1 MKLLIVLLLSL
12 LAQACTT
19 VGSLDRPEDYYQDSY
34 YANRSSSSA
43 EPILTDTTSLEDEKI
58 NSLLYER
65 IRLPKQVRIA
75 ILKLSNDDYW
85 RFYSDEFTQLND
97 SISNNLIDRL
107 RASPRV
113 YDASYLP
120 SMLIPEKRTF
130 PVLREAAARFQAD
143 ILLSYRSSCDSF
155 QKYRFISPDETK
167 AYCTVEAMLL
177 DTRKGII
184 SKSVVSTQSFSAKK
198 EVNDTD
204 FSETIKKA
212 ELQALSTALGEV
224 AAETVSYLKT
234 APLLDKKNNP

>member
-1 MKLLIVLLLSL
+1 MKFLIILLLGL
-12 LAQACTT
+12 FIQACTT
-19 VGSLDRPEDYYQDSY
+19 VGSLDRPEDYYQDNH
-34 YANRSSSSA
+34 YANQSSSFA

-65 IRLPKQVRIA
+65 IKLPKQVRIA

-97 SISNNLIDRL
+97 AISNSLIDRL

-143 ILLSYRSSCDSF
+143 ILLSYRSVCDSF
-155 QKYRFISPDETK
+155 QKYRFISPNETK

-184 SKSVVSTQSFSAKK
+184 SKSVVSTQSFAAKK

-224 AAETVSYLKT
+224 ASETVKYLKT
-234 APLLDKKNNP
+234 APLLDKKR